1 MARNSEKAMTA
12 LARWRKAKEEEEGG
26 MSAKMKAKRPY
37 LASECDNIQEAERW
51 RHQVIRE
58 ISKSVTAIQNA
69 GLGEFRI
76 RDLNDHINKLLREKK
91 HWENRLRELG
101 GKSYSSRGPKMLD
114 REGKEVPGNRGYK
127 YFGAARD
134 LPGVRE
140 LFEEDAPPP
149 PKKTRA
155 ELMKDVDAQYYG
167 FRDDDDGL
175 LVPLELEAEQ
185 AAIAA
190 AVDEWKGKKFG
201 EVEDEGEEEDG
212 DLYKQPEVPKE
223 EALQEAMEAGK
234 EGRFF
239 ARVPIPTQK
248 DIEEALLRRKKQ
260 ELLALYAIDGNIDKI
275 EKEVKEEDNQDKD
288 TDVEAE
294 AAPVKEAEEMEVGE
308 SNQNKNDSDN
318 VVDVQP
324 PGEDLI
330 TGDV

>member
-1 MARNSEKAMTA
+1 M
-12 LARWRKAKEEEEGG
+12 EEEGTD
-26 MSAKMKAKRPY
+26 KKNVRRPY
-37 LASECDNIQEAERW
+37 LASECDNLQDCERW
-51 RHQVIRE
+51 RQQIIRE

-76 RDLNDHINKLLREKK
+76 RDLNDQINKLLREKK
-91 HWENRLRELG
+91 HWENRIRELG
-101 GKSYSSRGPKMLD
+101 GRSYSSRGPKMLD

-185 AAIAA
+185 AAIVA
-190 AVDEWKGKKFG
+190 AVDEWKGKKA
-201 EVEDEGEEEDG
+201 EVVEEEEEDE
-212 DLYKQPEVPKE
+212 DLYRQPEVPKE

-260 ELLALYAIDGNIDKI
+260 ELLALYAIDENIDKI
-275 EKEVKEEDNQDKD
+275 EKEVKEEDAKSKLESSVPIEKMEEEIDKVN
-288 TDVEAE
+288 DVP
-294 AAPVKEAEEMEVGE
+294 PVEESEEMEIGE
-308 SNQNKNDSDN
+308 SNTNKASEHLPEAEQLEPFNKNDGN
-318 VVDVQP
+318 NTEDVQP
-324 PGEDLI
+324 PGED
-330 TGDV
+330 